1 LSILPLYD
9 STSTLQEDF
18 SCPVS
23 NGGFSTP
30 MVWYGMVNVDLYS
43 AIITKVSNALNVYT
57 SHVINL
63 PYNFSVGLLISQHVH
78 ATLQLYLVL
87 CAHNTYTGRR
97 GFLTLR
103 GIPNILLQRKVFP
116 ALFRRQNFI

>member
-1 LSILPLYD
+1 MSILPLYD

-18 SCPVS
+18 YCPVS

-30 MVWYGMVNVDLYS
+30 MLWYGMVNVHLYS

-87 CAHNTYTGRR
+87 CAH
-97 GFLTLR
+97 
-103 GIPNILLQRKVFP
+103 KHVHW
-116 ALFRRQNFI
+116 A